1 MASGYTVQTGEAA
14 CASAATKSMWLI
26 APGANVGF
34 CLTEISVGFNGS
46 SAAQAVKVELY
57 RTTTVGSPAGTTGTA
72 VKRSDE
78 QADTVQSSS
87 LVNLSAEPT
96 AVEILRAWEVA
107 PNGGQLVVQFPLG
120 REPRAKAGGGR
131 IGLRYTTASGVTP
144 SYDSYAEVE
153 E

>member
-1 MASGYTVQTGEAA
+1 MASGYTVQTGKTA
-14 CASAATKSMWLI
+14 CTGNATKTMWLI

-34 CLTEISVGFNGS
+34 VLTEVAAAFDGA
-46 SAAQAVKVELY
+46 AAQQAILVELY

-96 AVEILRAWEVA
+96 AVEILRSWMIP
-107 PNGGQLVVQFPLG
+107 PNGGALVEQFPLG

-131 IGLRYTTASGVTP
+131 IGMRYTTATGVTP
-144 SYDSYAEVE
+144 NYESYGEVE